1 MSRKRALAPS
11 IRSSATSLL
20 GCALRDSDCWWSDRG
35 GTGGAERWL
44 PAFAEVAYR
53 QPAVVSEKHASAVE
67 QRVAADSLRSPLKA
81 SVGRLLP
88 MTNEVDIESIP
99 TTGKLFSLGQIM
111 LATFLGAPLAG
122 SLLVAQNYR
131 VLQKPS
137 AAWQALVYGLVS
149 TVILF
154 IIAFL
159 LPEKFPN
166 SLLPVIY
173 CLAMRQLVSYLQ
185 GDAIVGHYSSGGA
198 KSSWLVAILPGVAS
212 LAVLFAFVFAA
223 FMLYA
228 MLQ

>member
-1 MSRKRALAPS
+1 
-11 IRSSATSLL
+11 
-20 GCALRDSDCWWSDRG
+20 
-35 GTGGAERWL
+35 
-44 PAFAEVAYR
+44 
-53 QPAVVSEKHASAVE
+53 
-67 QRVAADSLRSPLKA
+67 
-81 SVGRLLP
+81 
-88 MTNEVDIESIP
+88 MTNESAIESTP

-131 VLQKPS
+131 VLQKSS
-137 AAWQALVYGLVS
+137 AAWQSIAYGVVS

-173 CLAMRQLVSYLQ
+173 CFAMRQLVSYLQ
-185 GDAIVGHYSSGGA
+185 GDAITRHYSSGGT
-198 KSSWLVAILPGVAS
+198 KGSWLVAILLGVAS
-212 LAVLFAFVFAA
+212 LAVLFAFVFTA

-228 MLQ
+228 MLE